1 MEIKNQEER
10 MKDFLYRNKDYVKTS
25 RVIRD
30 LWILR
35 RNLLKKLKEG
45 KLQQKDHQ
53 AQQNLQ
59 NDKTNPP
66 QSGPSLSG
74 LPLRGSINPPQSD
87 PPQSGLHQR
96 LVINPS

>member
-45 KLQQKDHQ
+45 ELQQNHHQ
-53 AQQNLQ
+53 AQQNLLE
-59 NDKTNPP
+59 DKTNPP
-66 QSGPSLSG
+66 QSGPPKSIL
-74 LPLRGSINPPQSD
+74 LLRGSINYPLSD
-87 PPQSGLHQR
+87 LP
-96 LVINPS
+96 

>member
-1 MEIKNQEER
+1 MESKNHEER

-45 KLQQKDHQ
+45 ELQQNHHQ
-53 AQQNLQ
+53 AQQNLLE
-59 NDKTNPP
+59 DKTNPP
-66 QSGPSLSG
+66 QSGPPMSSL
-74 LPLRGSINPPQSD
+74 LLRGSINSPQSD
-87 PPQSGLHQR
+87 LPQDDLKQR
-96 LVINPS
+96 LKINQS